1 MTSVPLPLPD
11 VTEEDTKPL
20 VYTPPVSTL
29 DLFTV
34 DVPRKSTPRPLPF
47 EPITTRR
54 KLANTLRQLAN
65 YLEGVK

>member
-1 MTSVPLPLPD
+1 MINEPLLD
-11 VTEEDTKPL
+11 DEDTKPYAFTEQA
-20 VYTPPVSTL
+20 VVSTL

-34 DVPRKSTPRPLPF
+34 DVPRKSAPRPLPF